1 MVNLNQAG
9 LAGDLISPK
18 LEELISNRLAAT
30 EALLVKTCES
40 EIEFINQMTTHL
52 VKAGGKRF
60 RPLITILA
68 ATLGDANKPEVIK
81 AAVVIELT
89 HLATLYHDDV
99 MDEAE
104 LRRGAAS
111 ANSRFGNAAAILS
124 GDFLFARASELVA
137 DLGPEAVRL
146 QARTFE
152 RLVTGQ
158 LMETV
163 GPSAGVDPV
172 DHHIKVLAEKTGS
185 LIATAAQFGAQY
197 AGANPEDVAAMRE
210 YGEAIGVA
218 FQLADDIID
227 LTSDSKSS
235 GKAPGT
241 DLLEGVPTLVT
252 LLIKNAGYSE
262 DRELISK
269 LSNKVTPE
277 MLPKLLSDIRAHR
290 AIHEAREV
298 AANWANRAKAAISN
312 LSNPATKATL
322 ISICDATIH
331 RNT

>member
-9 LAGDLISPK
+9 LPVDLISPK
-18 LEELISNRLAAT
+18 FEELISNRLAAT
-30 EALLVKTCES
+30 EELLAKTCES

-52 VKAGGKRF
+52 VTAGGKRF

-99 MDEAE
+99 MDEAK
-104 LRRGAAS
+104 LRRGAPS

-137 DLGPEAVRL
+137 DLGPAAVRL
-146 QARTFE
+146 QAQTFE

-163 GPSAGVDPV
+163 GPTMMSDPV
-172 DHHIKVLAEKTGS
+172 EHHLAVLAEKTGS
-185 LIATAAQFGAQY
+185 LIATAAQFGAEF
-197 AGANPEDVAAMRE
+197 AGANSSDIAAMRN

-218 FQLADDIID
+218 FQLVDDIID

-235 GKAPGT
+235 GKVPGT
-241 DLLEGVPTLVT
+241 DLLEGVPTLVP
-252 LLIKNAGYSE
+252 LLIKKAN
-262 DRELISK
+262 DPNDKELILTLSK
-269 LSNKVTPE
+269 EVTSE
-277 MLPKLLSDIRAHR
+277 NLPQLLVEIRGHSAIKEAH
-290 AIHEAREV
+290 EV
-298 AANWANRAKAAISN
+298 ARKWADKAKIAIQN
-312 LSNPATKATL
+312 LSNLETKNIL
-322 ISICDATIH
+322 ISMCDATVN
-331 RNT
+331 RQN